1 MPTRRNGPV
10 SSNVRPHSRSFGKLP
25 TLMKIPKLSPVFMSS
40 EEVVQA
46 QLDAYNLRDLDAWLN
61 TYSETAEQFLLH
73 TGELAKGREA
83 I

>member
-1 MPTRRNGPV
+1 
-10 SSNVRPHSRSFGKLP
+10 
-25 TLMKIPKLSPVFMSS
+25 MSS